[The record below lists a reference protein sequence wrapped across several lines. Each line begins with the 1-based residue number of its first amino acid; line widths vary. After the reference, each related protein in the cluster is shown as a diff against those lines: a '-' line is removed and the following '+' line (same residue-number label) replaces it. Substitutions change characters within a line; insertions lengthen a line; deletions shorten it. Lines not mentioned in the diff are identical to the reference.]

1 MYLRTMP
8 IPVNLNGHLLPQLP
22 DALESAQ
29 RALFYADALFETMR
43 VFDGEIPLLARHWAR
58 LFSGLTALGFST
70 PHHWDADFFR
80 QEIQSVA
87 PGNARVRLTVW
98 RSPGGRYAPADDTP
112 QFLITAEPLDK
123 NRQELEPG
131 LESGLSISVRLPV
144 DTFSNLKTLNA
155 ARYVAAAREA
165 RSNGWD
171 DALLL
176 NAYGRVCEA
185 TSSNVFWWEGDQLC
199 TVPLSEGCVAGVF
212 RAALLDMARSEGIH
226 FVEKKALPEALY
238 AADEIFLT
246 NAVRGIQP
254 VRIFAG
260 RSRTST
266 RTLRLFN
273 HIQHAVFGQ

>member
-1 MYLRTMP
+1 MP
-8 IPVNLNGHLLPQLP
+8 VPVNLNGHLLPQLP
-22 DALESAQ
+22 DILDSAQ

-58 LFSGLTALGFST
+58 LSTGLTALGFSL
-70 PHHWDADFFR
+70 PHLWDADFFR
-80 QEIQSVA
+80 QEIQRVA

-98 RSPGGRYAPADDTP
+98 RSTGGRYAPADDTP

-123 NRQELEPG
+123 NLQKLEPG
-131 LESGLSISVRLPV
+131 IKLGLSAAVRLPV
-144 DTFSNLKTLNA
+144 DAFSNLKTLNA

-185 TSSNVFWWEGDQLC
+185 TSSNIFWWEGDQLC

-212 RAALLDMARSEGIH
+212 RAALLDIARSEGIH
-226 FVEKKALPEALY
+226 FDEKKALPEELH

-266 RTLRLFN
+266 RTLRLFD

>member
-1 MYLRTMP
+1 MYLRAMP
-8 IPVNLNGHLLPQLP
+8 APVNLNGHLLPQLP
-22 DALESAQ
+22 DILDSAQ

-43 VFDGEIPLLARHWAR
+43 VFDGEMPLLTRHWTR
-58 LFSGLTALGFST
+58 LSTGLTALGFSL
-70 PHHWDADFFR
+70 PHLWDADFFR
-80 QEIQSVA
+80 QEIQRVA

-98 RSPGGRYAPADDTP
+98 RSTGGRYAPTDDTP

-123 NRQELEPG
+123 NLQKLEPG
-131 LESGLSISVRLPV
+131 IKLGLSAAVRLPV
-144 DTFSNLKTLNA
+144 DAFSNLKTLNA

-185 TSSNVFWWEGDQLC
+185 TSSNIFWWEGDQLC

-212 RAALLDMARSEGIH
+212 RAALLDIARSEGIH
-226 FVEKKALPEALY
+226 FDEKKALPEELY

-266 RTLRLFN
+266 RTLRLFD